1 MVARFRAPCLLVA
14 CAGLVACTG
23 LADDLRRAEVAFTQ
37 ARYEDVE
44 VWLDALAPDIGRMEA
59 SERTRYYY
67 FAGMSAY
74 RIGER
79 TRARHALAL
88 CREELALSRTA
99 LPSNYQRNLHA
110 ALEELTRAR

>member
-1 MVARFRAPCLLVA
+1 MSVSGHVRGALACLA
-14 CAGLVACTG
+14 LVACTG
-23 LADDLRRAEVAFTQ
+23 LADDLQRAEVAFTQ

-44 VWLDALAPDIGRMEA
+44 VWLDALAPDIGRMQS
-59 SERTRYYY
+59 SERAHYYY

-88 CREELALSRTA
+88 CREELLRSHTTLSA
-99 LPSNYQRNLHA
+99 NYMRNLHA
-110 ALEELTRAR
+110 ALDDLGRAR